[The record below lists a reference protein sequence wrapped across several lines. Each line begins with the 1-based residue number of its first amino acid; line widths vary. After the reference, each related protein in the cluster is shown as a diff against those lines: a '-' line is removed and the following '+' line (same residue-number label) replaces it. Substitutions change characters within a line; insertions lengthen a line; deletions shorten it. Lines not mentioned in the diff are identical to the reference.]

1 MRYFYKTWQ
10 KFPEFLVL
18 KKESTNEIEES
29 ILYFGKSMSG
39 SENAS
44 LEKIRS
50 WINEM
55 WSYDEE
61 IVVLA
66 NSDDNKIDNLA

>member
-1 MRYFYKTWQ
+1 MCDIFM
-10 KFPEFLVL
+10 
-18 KKESTNEIEES
+18 NEIEES
-29 ILYFGKSMSG
+29 ILYFGQNMSG

-44 LEKIRS
+44 LEKVRS